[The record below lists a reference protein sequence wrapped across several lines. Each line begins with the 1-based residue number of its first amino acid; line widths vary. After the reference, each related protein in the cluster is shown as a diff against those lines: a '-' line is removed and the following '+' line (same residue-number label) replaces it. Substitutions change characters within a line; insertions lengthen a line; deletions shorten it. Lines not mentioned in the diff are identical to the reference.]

1 MKILS
6 SLLILVFLWAA
17 NATAADTTSQQELLK
32 DAKSVMEEIMST
44 PDLQIPKGLISKA
57 KAVIIFPSMFK
68 GGFFV
73 GARYGNGVAAVRDSQ
88 TGFWGPPSFITTLG
102 GSFGFQF
109 GAQAVDLVLLVM
121 SERGIKGVL
130 ENNFTLGGDLSV
142 TVGPVGRYAE
152 LGVDI
157 LLQGDMY
164 SYSRS
169 QGIFGGVSLKGTVIK
184 PNLRYNKG
192 YYDAEWTPQEI
203 MMGGAVKQLPKSS
216 MRLIKYLN
224 QMAPPKKAVDEKK
237 VYQDWTDNPK
247 YGLAPGQGAR
257 YGKQAAQRSLAV
269 SQEGFK
275 PRVMAQNAAPRQASK
290 PARQPRKPSSPL
302 W

>member
-1 MKILS
+1 MKTLS
-6 SLLILVFLWAA
+6 SLLVLVFLWTA
-17 NATAADTTSQQELLK
+17 NATAADATSQRELLK

-68 GGFFV
+68 AGFFI
-73 GARYGNGVAAVRDSQ
+73 GARYGTGVATVRDSQ
-88 TGFWGPPSFITTLG
+88 TGLWGPPSFITTLG

-121 SERGIKGVL
+121 SERGIKGLL
-130 ENNFTLGGDLSV
+130 ENNFTLGGDASI
-142 TVGPVGRYAE
+142 TAGPVGRYAE

-184 PNLRYNKG
+184 PNLRYNRE
-192 YYDAEWTPQEI
+192 YYNADLTPQEI

-216 MRLIKYLN
+216 QRLIKYLN
-224 QMAPPKKAVDEKK
+224 QMAPPKKAGQEKK
-237 VYQDWTDNPK
+237 VYQNWTDNPK
-247 YGLAPGQGAR
+247 YGLVPGQGVR
-257 YGKQAAQRSLAV
+257 YGKQAAQGSLVV
-269 SQEGFK
+269 SQEDFK
-275 PRVMAQNAAPRQASK
+275 PRLIAQNSAPHQATK
-290 PARQPRKPSSPL
+290 PAPQPRKPSLPL